1 MTNKEILEKLKAVI
15 KQERKFYLETP
26 LKISEEQAKEEL
38 ENEIGTIVHVGL
50 HLFGGFSPEYTE
62 LNKFAYGEHQLS
74 FEEYLYKEDDD
85 NEI

>member
-1 MTNKEILEKLKAVI
+1 MTNKEIEKRLEAVI
-15 KQERKFYLETP
+15 KQQRKFYLETP
-26 LKISEEQAKEEL
+26 LRISEEEAQEKLKEE
-38 ENEIGTIVHVGL
+38 IGIIVHVGL